1 MYLAQFSKFRI
12 LVLVVLFLAGTF
24 VYTASNRFVDQQRI
38 GNDYHELVHEVD
50 VLRQEKAE
58 LENVRDFALT
68 DIFVEQ
74 QARLLL
80 GFIRGHETAFVVTG
94 QSN

>member
-1 MYLAQFSKFRI
+1 M
-12 LVLVVLFLAGTF
+12 
-24 VYTASNRFVDQQRI
+24 YTASNRFVDQQRI
-38 GNDYHELVHEVD
+38 GNDYHELVDEVS
-50 VLRQEKAE
+50 VLRQEKVE

-80 GFIRGHETAFVVTG
+80 GFVRGDETAFVVIG
-94 QSN
+94 KSN

>member
-38 GNDYHELVHEVD
+38 GNDYHELVDDVN
-50 VLRQEKAE
+50 VLRQEKVE

-80 GFIRGHETAFVVTG
+80 GFVRGDETAFVVIG
-94 QSN
+94 KNN

>member
-1 MYLAQFSKFRI
+1 M
-12 LVLVVLFLAGTF
+12 
-24 VYTASNRFVDQQRI
+24 YTATNRFVAQQRI
-38 GNDYHELVHEVD
+38 GNDYHELVDEVN
-50 VLRQEKAE
+50 VLRQEKVE

-80 GFIRGHETAFVVTG
+80 GFVRGDETAFVVIG
-94 QSN
+94 KSN

>member
-1 MYLAQFSKFRI
+1 M
-12 LVLVVLFLAGTF
+12 
-24 VYTASNRFVDQQRI
+24 YTASNRFVDQQRI
-38 GNDYHELVHEVD
+38 GNDYHELVDDVN
-50 VLRQEKAE
+50 VLRQEKVE

-80 GFIRGHETAFVVTG
+80 GFVRGDETAFVVIG
-94 QSN
+94 KNN

>member
-1 MYLAQFSKFRI
+1 M
-12 LVLVVLFLAGTF
+12 
-24 VYTASNRFVDQQRI
+24 DHQRI
-38 GNDYHELVHEVD
+38 GNDYHELVDEVN

-74 QARLLL
+74 QARLSL
-80 GFIRGHETAFVVTG
+80 GFVRGDETAFVVIG
-94 QSN
+94 KNN

>member
-1 MYLAQFSKFRI
+1 M
-12 LVLVVLFLAGTF
+12 
-24 VYTASNRFVDQQRI
+24 YTASNRFVDQQRI
-38 GNDYHELVHEVD
+38 GNDYHELVDEVN
-50 VLRQEKAE
+50 VLRQEKVE

-80 GFIRGHETAFVVTG
+80 GFVRGDETAFVVIG
-94 QSN
+94 KNN

>member
-1 MYLAQFSKFRI
+1 VYLAQFSKFRI

-38 GNDYHELVHEVD
+38 GNDYHELVDEVN
-50 VLRQEKAE
+50 VLRQEKVE

-80 GFIRGHETAFVVTG
+80 GFVRGDETAFVVIG
-94 QSN
+94 KNN

>member
-38 GNDYHELVHEVD
+38 GNDYHELVDEVN
-50 VLRQEKAE
+50 VLRQEKVE

-80 GFIRGHETAFVVTG
+80 GFVRGDETAFVVIG
-94 QSN
+94 KNN